1 MKKAFLMALAC
12 LLLTG
17 CGGAGEPPESATP
30 EAIPQDTADTLP
42 EPAPVETDEAA
53 AESPPE
59 PISTAPAESLPAA
72 APAEFLSAPAVVT
85 VGQAPE
91 KDYELPSVSTEL
103 GDWNQEEEPLAL
115 LDQTEDMALYGIA
128 GEKDRILLCWGDIE
142 AEFPWSYRTPRA
154 IPPQCWQID
163 VDGDGIED
171 AAIVCYCRSGT
182 EVSVEQ
188 LHIVKKSS
196 DGTLVDACFPDEL
209 WKEQLS
215 SQLSISVT
223 GSQAFAILGRELVDF
238 SDSILEL
245 DLSTITGIDT
255 GNTAN
260 FEIQSDS
267 KLSFYGNA
275 RLMAAGYAVGWPV
288 ADITAAISYKNGI
301 FTLSDFHLNS
311 I

>member
-1 MKKAFLMALAC
+1 MRRLLPAVLSI

-17 CGGAGEPPESATP
+17 CGGAGEPPESAAP

-42 EPAPVETDEAA
+42 EPAPAETDEAA
-53 AESPPE
+53 AE
-59 PISTAPAESLPAA
+59 APPAA
-72 APAEFLSAPAVVT
+72 APAGPLSAPAVVT
-85 VGQAPE
+85 EGRVPE

-103 GDWNQEEEPLAL
+103 GDWNQEEPLAL

-154 IPPQCWQID
+154 ILPQCWQID

-171 AAIVCYCRSGT
+171 AVVVCYCGSGT

-196 DGTLVDACFPDEL
+196 DGTLVGACFPDEL

-301 FTLSDFHLNS
+301 FTLSDFHLDS

>member
-1 MKKAFLMALAC
+1 MRRLLPAVLSI

-17 CGGAGEPPESATP
+17 CGAPAETAAPTDSRPESVP
-30 EAIPQDTADTLP
+30 
-42 EPAPVETDEAA
+42 
-53 AESPPE
+53 
-59 PISTAPAESLPAA
+59 TAPAESLPVT
-72 APAEFLSAPAVVT
+72 APAEPISAPAVVT
-85 VGQAPE
+85 EGWVPE

-171 AAIVCYCRSGT
+171 AVIVCYCRSGT

-301 FTLSDFHLNS
+301 FTLSDFHLDS
-311 I
+311 LS

>member
-1 MKKAFLMALAC
+1 MRRLLPAVLSI

-17 CGGAGEPPESATP
+17 CGGAGEPPESAAP

-42 EPAPVETDEAA
+42 EPAPAETDEAA
-53 AESPPE
+53 AEAPP
-59 PISTAPAESLPAA
+59 SA
-72 APAEFLSAPAVVT
+72 APAGPLSAPAVVT

-154 IPPQCWQID
+154 ILPQCWQID

-171 AAIVCYCRSGT
+171 AVVVCYCGSGT

-301 FTLSDFHLNS
+301 FTLSDFHLDS